1 MKTIY
6 FDNAATTPV
15 RKEVFKAMKPYFS
28 KSYGN
33 PSSLHAKG
41 LEARDAVEEA
51 RKLIAGILNCST
63 DELVFTS
70 GGTESV
76 NLAIK
81 GIAFARKKG
90 HIITQKTEHDA
101 VLETCKWL
109 EKQGFDVTYLD
120 VDEFGLVK
128 PEQVE
133 KHIRKDT
140 ILVSIMYANN
150 EIGTIQ
156 PIKEIAEVCRK
167 HKVLF
172 HTDAC
177 QAAGYLDV
185 DVKNL
190 GIDLMT
196 INGSKIYGPK
206 GIGLLFVK
214 KGLELEPLLH
224 GGGQESGLRSGTENV
239 PAIVGFAK
247 ALELA
252 QKEKVTEVQR
262 LTALQDRLVSGLQ
275 KITDS
280 KLNGHPQ
287 KRLPNNVNISIYGIE
302 GEAVLLMLNEKG
314 ICAST
319 GSACST
325 KSLEASHVLLAL
337 GMSHEMAHGSLRF
350 SLGKHTKEKDISR
363 LMKVLPGIVR
373 KLRDMSPI
381 KAEVGNCG

>member
-1 MKTIY
+1 
-6 FDNAATTPV
+6 
-15 RKEVFKAMKPYFS
+15 
-28 KSYGN
+28 
-33 PSSLHAKG
+33 
-41 LEARDAVEEA
+41 
-51 RKLIAGILNCST
+51 
-63 DELVFTS
+63 
-70 GGTESV
+70 
-76 NLAIK
+76 
-81 GIAFARKKG
+81 
-90 HIITQKTEHDA
+90 
-101 VLETCKWL
+101 
-109 EKQGFDVTYLD
+109 
-120 VDEFGLVK
+120 
-128 PEQVE
+128 
-133 KHIRKDT
+133 
-140 ILVSIMYANN
+140 
-150 EIGTIQ
+150 
-156 PIKEIAEVCRK
+156 
-167 HKVLF
+167 LF

>member
-1 MKTIY
+1 MIY

-15 RKEVFKAMKPYFS
+15 RKEVFTAMKPYFS
-28 KSYGN
+28 TYFGN

-51 RKLIAGILNCST
+51 RKLIAEILNCAT
-63 DELVFTS
+63 DELIFTS

-109 EKQGFDVTYLD
+109 EKQGFELTYLN

-167 HKVLF
+167 HEVLF

-177 QAAGYLDV
+177 QAAGYLDM

-206 GIGLLFVK
+206 GVGLLFIK
-214 KGLELEPLLH
+214 KGIEIEPLLH
-224 GGGQESGLRSGTENV
+224 GGGQEYGLRSGTENV

-275 KITDS
+275 RIADS

-287 KRLPNNVNISIYGIE
+287 KRLPNNVNVSIYGVE

-325 KSLEASHVLLAL
+325 KSLEASHVLLAM

-363 LMKVLPGIVR
+363 LMKVLPGIVK

-381 KAEVGNCG
+381 KAEVRNG